1 MGRLLFLAAVL
12 AFVGF
17 FVYIFGLHIKGT
29 DAYAC
34 ALAEARR
41 SPVVIA
47 ELGEPIEPGFFAW
60 TSNYSQEGS
69 VTDTSFRI
77 TLEGPKGKGGLKT
90 RWYLSPVGSALHLEL
105 EKGGRRRVVYTGAI
119 PCR

>member
-1 MGRLLFLAAVL
+1 MRRFLILAALL

-41 SPVVIA
+41 S
-47 ELGEPIEPGFFAW
+47 
-60 TSNYSQEGS
+60 
-69 VTDTSFRI
+69 
-77 TLEGPKGKGGLKT
+77 
-90 RWYLSPVGSALHLEL
+90 
-105 EKGGRRRVVYTGAI
+105 RR
-119 PCR
+119 